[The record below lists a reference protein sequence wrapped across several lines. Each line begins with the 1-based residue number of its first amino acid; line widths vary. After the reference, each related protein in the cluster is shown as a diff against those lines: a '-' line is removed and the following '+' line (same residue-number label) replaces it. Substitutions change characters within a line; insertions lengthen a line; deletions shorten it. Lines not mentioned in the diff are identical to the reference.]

1 MIASLAAIVLASS
14 IAAGQNPGWPTTMDA
29 LRKAWRLEP
38 VDEARRGV
46 WQSRML
52 SSGAQRILVGTDS
65 AKDGSVRS
73 LEWTAETGVRAH
85 DIPDDAFWA
94 ILDGTSNDAEW
105 TETDPDALPKAFL
118 KGMRESASQG
128 FLCRS
133 CKPRLAAA
141 TFTRHGATGLRL
153 APLGQAAPAV
163 AVGLANGVTENGL
176 RSLAAQRKLSVDVA
190 NPCADKAGVCGM
202 ELSGSDG
209 QKWSFS
215 RRDGKSAWDR
225 LEASYQAGAW
235 WSPEWDW
242 DSVRIHAPREFQT
255 VIGAWVGSEADVLAE
270 KLLAPIEPIL
280 AFPVSSW
287 KAREL
292 AGMRVQQLSDSVAK
306 LPNPPA
312 SLLLARSDRLE
323 VRIDEFGRRI
333 VRIGEPSR

>member
-1 MIASLAAIVLASS
+1 MIAAMAAVAIAAILP
-14 IAAGQNPGWPTTMDA
+14 AGQNPGWPATMEA

-38 VDEARRGV
+38 ADEARRGI
-46 WQSRML
+46 WHSRKL
-52 SSGAQRILVGTDS
+52 SSGARRILVATDS
-65 AKDGSVRS
+65 SKDGSVRS
-73 LEWTAETGVRAH
+73 LEWTAETGVRSH
-85 DIPDDAFWA
+85 DLPDEAFWA

-105 TETDPDALPKAFL
+105 TETDPDALPKPFL
-118 KGMRESASQG
+118 KGMREPASQG

-133 CKPRLAAA
+133 CRPRLAAA
-141 TFTRHGATGLRL
+141 TFARHGATGLRI
-153 APLGQAAPAV
+153 APLGQTAPPAG
-163 AVGLANGVTENGL
+163 VGLAGGVTEDGL

-190 NPCADKAGVCGM
+190 NPCLDKAGVCEM
-202 ELSGSDG
+202 ELSGPDG

-215 RRDGKSAWDR
+215 RRDGKSPWNR

-255 VIGAWVGSEADVLAE
+255 VVGAWIGSEADMLAE
-270 KLLAPIEPIL
+270 KLLSPVEPVL

-292 AGMRVQQLSDSVAK
+292 PGMRVQALSDSVAK
-306 LPNPPA
+306 LPKPPA

-333 VRIGEPSR
+333 VRIEGTPR

>member
-1 MIASLAAIVLASS
+1 MTAWLAAVALASS
-14 IAAGQNPGWPTTMDA
+14 LASGQNPGWPSTMDA
-29 LRKAWRLEP
+29 LRKLWRLEP
-38 VDEARRGV
+38 ADEARRGV
-46 WQSRML
+46 WQSRKL
-52 SSGAQRILVGTDS
+52 SGGAQRVLVATDS

-85 DIPDDAFWA
+85 DLPDDVFWA
-94 ILDGTSNDAEW
+94 ILDGTSNESEW

-118 KGMRESASQG
+118 KGMREPASQG

-141 TFTRHGATGLRL
+141 TFARHGATGLRI
-153 APLGQAAPAV
+153 APLGQAAPTAS
-163 AVGLANGVTENGL
+163 VGLADGVTENGL
-176 RSLAAQRKLSVDVA
+176 RSLAAQRKLSVDVV
-190 NPCADKAGVCGM
+190 NPCLDKAGVCGM
-202 ELSGSDG
+202 ELSGPDG

-255 VIGAWVGSEADVLAE
+255 VVGAWVGSQADILAV
-270 KLLAPIEPIL
+270 KLLSPIEPIL

-292 AGMRVQQLSDSVAK
+292 PGMRVQQLSDSVAK
-306 LPNPPA
+306 LPKPPA
-312 SLLLARSDRLE
+312 SLLLAGSDRLE
-323 VRIDEFGRRI
+323 ARIDEFGRRI
-333 VRIGEPSR
+333 VRIGESSR